1 MNSPPHDLQ
10 AASRLSDL
18 APEVA
23 STIVR
28 VAGDIALVIGVD
40 GVICNVAGG
49 GLPLA
54 APGENWVGR
63 SWADTVSSLN
73 RDKALSLLDEAR
85 AQGVSRRRE
94 FNHPSLDGGEIPVSW
109 AAVRLGNEGPLL
121 AVGRDLRAVSAIQ
134 QRFLEAQKEL
144 EREYWQRRNAEANYR
159 LLFQVGHDA
168 VLVLDDENGSVLD
181 ANPAA
186 GGLFGHS
193 SPTWGGQPLRPYIE
207 ETLRPVFDELLVTA
221 RATGRAA
228 EVRLRAAD
236 SGNAL
241 DVSATPFRAD
251 GQRCLL
257 VRARRAE
264 HSANDVP
271 GVLDFIDQ
279 TPDAVVVTDTAG
291 RVLWA
296 NPAFL
301 ELSQTPEES
310 RLRGH
315 AIADVLGDS
324 QHQWVSLLARVR
336 ARGIVGRCNLQVRPA
351 GAAMQMV
358 EVSGALLAEGDQ
370 EHVGFT
376 LRVHGAGAGS
386 AAADGLALD
395 VSELVA
401 QVGHASLAELL
412 AEASRRVEVHFIEA
426 ALSAAGG
433 SLDMASGALRISV
446 GSLVQRMAGLGI
458 PLPAPAGREGLP
470 PLVN

>member
-1 MNSPPHDLQ
+1 MSE
-10 AASRLSDL
+10 L

-40 GVICNVAGG
+40 GVIRSVAGG
-49 GLPLA
+49 SLPLA
-54 APGENWVGR
+54 APGDTWVGR
-63 SWADTVSSLN
+63 SWADTVSTPN

-94 FNHPSLDGGEIPVSW
+94 FNHPSPDGGEIPVSW
-109 AAVRLGNEGPLL
+109 AAVRLGDQGPLL

-134 QRFLEAQKEL
+134 QRFLDAQKEL
-144 EREYWQRRNAEANYR
+144 EREYWQRRNAEAHYR
-159 LLFQVGHDA
+159 LPFQVGHDA
-168 VLVLDDENGSVLD
+168 VLVLDDENDRVLD

-186 GGLFGHS
+186 MGLFGHAG
-193 SPTWGGQPLRPYIE
+193 PAWAGQALRPYVE
-207 ETLRPVFDELLVTA
+207 EGLRPVFDELLVTA

-228 EVRLRAAD
+228 EVRLRAAT
-236 SGNAL
+236 SGAAL

-264 HSANDVP
+264 HSAGDVP

-301 ELSQTPEES
+301 ELSQQPDES
-310 RLRGH
+310 RVRGH
-315 AIADVLGDS
+315 AIAEVLGDS
-324 QHQWVSLLARVR
+324 QHQWASLLARVR
-336 ARGIVGRCNLQVRPA
+336 ARGIVGRSTLQVKA
-351 GAAMQMV
+351 LGAATQTV

-370 EHVGFT
+370 EHIGFT
-376 LRVHGAGAGS
+376 LRLQNAGAAFAGS
-386 AAADGLALD
+386 DGLVLD

-401 QVGHASLAELL
+401 QVGHTSLAELL
-412 AEASRRVEVHFIEA
+412 AEASRRVERHFIQA
-426 ALSAAGG
+426 ALAAAGG
-433 SLDMASGALRISV
+433 SLDMASSALRISV
-446 GSLVQRMAGLGI
+446 DSLLNRMAGLGV